1 MKKEIYF
8 FRLSVFFLAF
18 IIVFACQKTVP
29 NANQNSNQRLSQN
42 NPSNPDSPTLQTVP
56 FPESPVSDCPYA
68 PNYGSSVI
76 YPQPTSGS
84 NDYIVS
90 PINNPGVGTYLSW
103 PQGLVIDPTTGAIN
117 LTKSQTG
124 QRYDIGFVKSGTTD
138 TCITQLI
145 VGGALYID
153 SVYVMANDAYQV
165 YSYYN
170 ANPALVWNCPSTG
183 GSGSCRFDITGSAK
197 NAHVSID
204 PNNGWID
211 LKKTLIDGA
220 FGPIPFDGQII
231 SVPIFYQLNDGSNMA
246 IQNITVNIIYY
257 SSKSSI
263 PSLLLNTLRT
273 KLNNFQTNQLIQK
286 SGNPRP
292 PLIIITRDN

>member
-8 FRLSVFFLAF
+8 FRLSIFSLIFF
-18 IIVFACQKTVP
+18 IVFACQKTVSTVD
-29 NANQNSNQRLSQN
+29 QTSNQGLPQINS
-42 NPSNPDSPTLQTVP
+42 PGSKADSLQTVP

-68 PNYGSSVI
+68 PNYGSSII
-76 YPQPTSGS
+76 YPQPTNGDS
-84 NDYIVS
+84 DYIVS
-90 PINNPGVGTYLSW
+90 PVNNPGSGIYLSW
-103 PQGLVIDPTTGAIN
+103 PQGLVINPTSGAIN

-145 VGGALYID
+145 IGGALYID
-153 SVYVMANDAYQV
+153 SVYVIANDAFQV

-170 ANPALVWNCPSTG
+170 ANPALVWNCPS
-183 GSGSCRFDITGSAK
+183 GSCQFDITGSAK
-197 NAHVSID
+197 NAHVIID

-211 LKKTLIDGA
+211 LKKSLSAGA
-220 FGPIPFDGQII
+220 FGPIPFDGQMI

-246 IQNITVNIIYY
+246 IQNITVDIIYY

-263 PSLLLNTLRT
+263 PSSLLNNIRN
-273 KLNNFQTNQLIQK
+273 KFNNFQSNQLIQK
-286 SGNPRP
+286 TGNPRP